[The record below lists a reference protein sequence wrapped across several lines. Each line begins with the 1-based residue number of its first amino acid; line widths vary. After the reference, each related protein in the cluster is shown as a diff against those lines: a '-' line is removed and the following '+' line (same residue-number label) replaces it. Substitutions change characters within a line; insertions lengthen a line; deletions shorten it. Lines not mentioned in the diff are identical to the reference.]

1 MKKLL
6 IALIVLCVLGV
17 TFFMIMPWSNK
28 KPTMTAAQLT
38 SKLKEANLPIYD
50 VIVYNESNDVNK
62 LLGRPN
68 QYISKVNF
76 ADKRLEQFDLKN
88 NPDGATIE
96 TFNNTTDLNA
106 RKEYLESIMKAS
118 PVFTEYMVVNGNYLL
133 RLSKDL
139 TNEQVNKYKQAFM
152 AIK

>member
-17 TFFMIMPWSNK
+17 TFFMVAPGSNK
-28 KPTMTAAQLT
+28 KQTMTAAQLT
-38 SKLKEANLPIYD
+38 SKLKEAKLPID
-50 VIVYNESNDVNK
+50 NVIVYNEKNDVNK
-62 LLGRPN
+62 LMGRPK
-68 QYISKVNF
+68 QYVSKVNF
-76 ADKRLEQFDLKN
+76 ADKQLKQFDAA
-88 NPDGATIE
+88 NPEGGTIE
-96 TFNNTTDLNA
+96 TFNNADDLNA
-106 RKEYLESIMKAS
+106 RKTYLESIMKAS
-118 PVFTEYMVVNGNYLL
+118 PVFTEYIVVNGNYLL